1 MSERKV
7 LNKYYPPDF
16 DPSKIPRARCPRNR
30 QFTVRLMVPCNIKCY
45 TCGEYIAKG
54 KKFNAR
60 KEDVENMTY
69 LGVRIYRFYIK
80 CPGCLA
86 EISFRTDPES
96 TDYVI
101 EAGAH
106 RNFQALKL
114 AEEQAA
120 REEREAREE
129 IESNPM
135 LLLENRTQQSQYEM
149 EVLESL
155 EDLREMNER
164 HAGIDPG
171 EIAQRYQAERNMSQE
186 QIEEMERCEALRAL
200 GYEMIEGQ
208 MVKRVREDLDDD
220 EPRPPKMMKDSSSS
234 GGGGGGSI
242 GSSSGSG
249 SIGGGSSSIIQ
260 VPHSL
265 SNMKSRLSGMIIK
278 KKSSTSSSAKGKI
291 INNEEISEKIINK
304 DKNNENINEK
314 MIDNEEINEKI
325 MNKEKNNEEIN
336 EKIINKEKNNEE
348 INEKITNNKEINEKI
363 ANNKEINEKI
373 ANNKEINEKII
384 DNEKITNNEKIKPEL
399 KMSTALLSLGAY
411 SDSESD

>member
-96 TDYVI
+96 TDYII

-120 REEREAREE
+120 REEREAKEE

-135 LLLENRTQQSQYEM
+135 LLLENRTRQSQYEM

-155 EDLREMNER
+155 EDLREMNDR

-171 EIAQRYQAERNMSQE
+171 KIAEKFETERKISQD
-186 QIEEMERCEALRAL
+186 QIDELERLAALKAL
-200 GYEMIEGQ
+200 GYEMVEGE
-208 MVKRVREDLDDD
+208 MVKRIAPEQLDDYNPAKKKSKTD
-220 EPRPPKMMKDSSSS
+220 QEAAPDGQGLITDQKSK
-234 GGGGGGSI
+234 
-242 GSSSGSG
+242 
-249 SIGGGSSSIIQ
+249 
-260 VPHSL
+260 L
-265 SNMKSRLSGMIIK
+265 NMKSRLAGMIK
-278 KKSSTSSSAKGKI
+278 AKSQISNSNLKDMKPQEPKSAAKDSLPCASASG
-291 INNEEISEKIINK
+291 SMSGVVANK
-304 DKNNENINEK
+304 VSQAAVQVPTQCSNG
-314 MIDNEEINEKI
+314 
-325 MNKEKNNEEIN
+325 
-336 EKIINKEKNNEE
+336 
-348 INEKITNNKEINEKI
+348 
-363 ANNKEINEKI
+363 
-373 ANNKEINEKII
+373 
-384 DNEKITNNEKIKPEL
+384 
-399 KMSTALLSLGAY
+399 LSFLGAY
-411 SDSESD
+411 SDSESDDSA

>member
-120 REEREAREE
+120 REEREAKEE

-155 EDLREMNER
+155 EDLREMNDR
-164 HAGIDPG
+164 HAGIDLG
-171 EIAQRYQAERNMSQE
+171 KIAEKFETERKMTQE
-186 QIEEMERCEALRAL
+186 QIEEVERLAALQAL
-200 GYEMIEGQ
+200 GYELVEGQ
-208 MVKRVREDLDDD
+208 MIKRILPEED
-220 EPRPPKMMKDSSSS
+220 EHEKFKKKIKIAKESKDSQIPNLLLNNVNKVRKTS
-234 GGGGGGSI
+234 
-242 GSSSGSG
+242 
-249 SIGGGSSSIIQ
+249 
-260 VPHSL
+260 
-265 SNMKSRLSGMIIK
+265 MKFRLSGIIK
-278 KKSSTSSSAKGKI
+278 TKVPQEIPKTSTNAVQDQLILDMPQTSTSSDPK
-291 INNEEISEKIINK
+291 EEKSSLLNK
-304 DKNNENINEK
+304 T
-314 MIDNEEINEKI
+314 
-325 MNKEKNNEEIN
+325 
-336 EKIINKEKNNEE
+336 
-348 INEKITNNKEINEKI
+348 KITPLSKESAEGIFSTRSSA
-363 ANNKEINEKI
+363 ANLV
-373 ANNKEINEKII
+373 
-384 DNEKITNNEKIKPEL
+384 L
-399 KMSTALLSLGAY
+399 KSGSPGLGGLSFLGVY
-411 SDSESD
+411 SDSESDENDNS

>member
-30 QFTVRLMVPCNIKCY
+30 QFTVRLMVPCNIKCL
-45 TCGEYIAKG
+45 TCAEYIAKG

-60 KEDVENMTY
+60 KEDVEDMTY

-120 REEREAREE
+120 REEQEAKEE

-155 EDLREMNER
+155 EDLRDINER
-164 HAGIDPG
+164 HAGIDLG
-171 EIAQRYQAERNMSQE
+171 KITDRYEEERKMSQE
-186 QIEEMERCEALRAL
+186 QLEEAERLEALKAL

-208 MVKRVREDLDDD
+208 MVKKIAPDALLES
-220 EPRPPKMMKDSSSS
+220 PPSKKLKSETSTLLVSHQMPLAGKSTAA
-234 GGGGGGSI
+234 
-242 GSSSGSG
+242 
-249 SIGGGSSSIIQ
+249 
-260 VPHSL
+260 PK
-265 SNMKSRLSGMIIK
+265 NTMKSKLAGLIK
-278 KKSSTSSSAKGKI
+278 MKSDQEPS
-291 INNEEISEKIINK
+291 
-304 DKNNENINEK
+304 
-314 MIDNEEINEKI
+314 
-325 MNKEKNNEEIN
+325 
-336 EKIINKEKNNEE
+336 
-348 INEKITNNKEINEKI
+348 
-363 ANNKEINEKI
+363 ANNKGKAGARSLTEVPSTNCDVVKSTS
-373 ANNKEINEKII
+373 NII
-384 DNEKITNNEKIKPEL
+384 CESSSVSNLSSKSVSAVISSKP
-399 KMSTALLSLGAY
+399 KMEMPSGTSTSKCLNGLSFLGAY
-411 SDSESD
+411 SDSESDGDSS